1 MSTSDP
7 RLSEIALELRQ
18 PTGIVGSDFPR
29 LSRMASRCGISFDI
43 WQQGVL
49 YLLLS
54 KRADGKYAC
63 GAGGL
68 TLSSCRQI
76 GKTYTMGNA
85 MVLLCVMRPGLKVI
99 WTAHHS
105 RTSDETFN
113 DLARFEQHPLLG
125 ACIKHI
131 RRANGQQEIQFV
143 NGSRL
148 MFGARERGFGRGL
161 HSVDVEVFD
170 EAQILTQSALDNMI
184 AVVNTSP
191 NPLVVFMGNPP
202 KPGDQSEAFSE
213 KRAAALAGT
222 DGMAYIE
229 LSADPDCDID
239 DHTQWAKA
247 NPSYP
252 RRTSEI
258 AITRMR
264 NLLAADGMAYIEL
277 SADPDCDIDDHTQW
291 AKANPSYPRR
301 TSEIAITRMRN
312 LLAADSFKRE
322 ALGIWDKTDTNHAI
336 DPQQWSDSA
345 TPERRDGGA
354 VSFAVDMPPDRGSLA
369 IGACM
374 RYPDGTAHIELAEY
388 RDTNRH
394 GIAWAVEWLASRW
407 PRTCSIVIDAQSPAT
422 VLLPDLKARGV
433 RVTLTNA
440 TDMGQACGRLV
451 DMLRDGKLR
460 HLQGQEAL
468 DIAVTGATKRNIG
481 QSGAFGWNKRTADV
495 DISPLVAVTLAL
507 HGASTGQEALDIA
520 VTGATKR
527 NIGQSGAFGWNK
539 RTADVDISPLVAV
552 TLALHGASTT
562 HRNPLE
568 TRRVIRL
575 P

>member
-264 NLLAADGMAYIEL
+264 NLLAAD
-277 SADPDCDIDDHTQW
+277 
-291 AKANPSYPRR
+291 
-301 TSEIAITRMRN
+301 
-312 LLAADSFKRE
+312 SFKRE

-336 DPQQWSDSA
+336 DPQQWSGSA

-369 IGACM
+369 VGACM

-388 RDTNRH
+388 RDTNQH

-507 HGASTGQEALDIA
+507 HGAC
-520 VTGATKR
+520 
-527 NIGQSGAFGWNK
+527 
-539 RTADVDISPLVAV
+539 
-552 TLALHGASTT
+552 TT